1 MPAHGCATWCLA
13 KFTHYGAFTAESSE
27 SITLSSWSTVPHARI
42 YAPTQTSPRTHT
54 HSSPPV
60 NTRMLPPRH
69 FHRDLLRAARR
80 FSISH

>member
-13 KFTHYGAFTAESSE
+13 KFAHYGAFTAESSE
-27 SITLSSWSTVPHARI
+27 SITLVDSPHAH
-42 YAPTQTSPRTHT
+42 ADVST

-60 NTRMLPPRH
+60 NTRVLPPRH
-69 FHRDLLRAARR
+69 FHRDLLRAPRR